1 MQKDMKNIKKLNLVS
16 LAVVIFLL
24 TALYTVCSAATVQ
37 GKSIRSGRYET
48 GKVTAVPN
56 NDIRL
61 NIGCAATENC
71 WVEVRNL
78 NPRHA
83 YHNIW
88 FEIEY
93 EGHLKNGKIEDVI
106 LPGQK
111 GVWTIDL
118 IFASQPA
125 GIKIKLL
132 NANPYGMQT
141 TRKGKG
147 HAGKLASSDILE
159 GRQVKIVTLF
169 DRKKGE
175 TWSSGIV
182 PNRKNFVSMR
192 FFESGQA
199 SLPYPERQYQN
210 EFSASGVR
218 FINWELIVEHPS
230 LGKEINYK
238 VEAFWKNRNGS
249 VFNRQTVQTGM
260 GPDWELG
267 YTTCSLGVED
277 AGKGWLP
284 GSYSVELRADGRRIA
299 EGYFRVVE

>member
-1 MQKDMKNIKKLNLVS
+1 MKNIKKLNLVS
-16 LAVVIFLL
+16 LAVVVFLL
-24 TALYTVCSAATVQ
+24 TALCTVCSAATVK
-37 GKSIRSGRYET
+37 GKSVRSGGYET
-48 GKVTAVPN
+48 GRVASVPH

-61 NIGCAATENC
+61 DIGCAAAENC

-78 NPRHA
+78 NPRNA

-93 EGHLKNGKIEDVI
+93 AGHLKNGKIEDII

-118 IFASQPA
+118 IFASQPS

-147 HAGKLASSDILE
+147 YAGKLASADISE
-159 GRQVKIVTLF
+159 GRQVKSITLF

-182 PNRKNFVSMR
+182 PTRKNFVSMR

-199 SLPYPERQYQN
+199 SLPYSERQYQD

-230 LGKEINYK
+230 PGKEIKYK

-249 VFNRQTVQTGM
+249 VFNRQIVQTGM
-260 GPDWELG
+260 GPNWQLG
-267 YTTCSLGVED
+267 YTTCSLGD
-277 AGKGWLP
+277 NASGAWLP
-284 GSYSVELRADGRRIA
+284 GSYSVELRAGGRRIA
-299 EGYFRVVE
+299 EGYFKVAD